1 MFMPRK
7 TNDRLSLSINSK
19 TKRQF
24 TAICALRGINM
35 SDIVEE
41 LVDRWIEE
49 NATPKFLAALDEAEE
64 TPSPSKGKGGQ
75 EKKTPKQ

>member
-1 MFMPRK
+1 
-7 TNDRLSLSINSK
+7 
-19 TKRQF
+19 
-24 TAICALRGINM
+24 M